1 MFSMRYIQPAQT
13 RMNLKFDLNQ
23 EKNYSKIQIDTSLP
37 RDQNYD
43 ITYKMEQKIGKLS
56 LTSLTVVKE

>member
-23 EKNYSKIQIDTSLP
+23 EKNYSKIQIDISLP